1 MMVLHSFGSPSCW
14 STALLTLGVFF
25 SCFQV
30 SAQTSNTLA
39 QSTERNERQVHQNQ
53 SEMAQKFLT
62 SSLQKPM
69 SESRCIFTQCRGC
82 LTSKS
87 RKHT

>member
-1 MMVLHSFGSPSCW
+1 MNSYDSIRHDGIAFIWLQSCW

-30 SAQTSNTLA
+30 SDQTSNTLA
-39 QSTERNERQVHQNQ
+39 QSTEINERQVHQNQ

-62 SSLQKPM
+62 SSLQKLM
-69 SESRCIFTQCRGC
+69 SESRCIQQI
-82 LTSKS
+82 
-87 RKHT
+87 